1 MEISAI
7 LMGQRVRSARKAK
20 EMSTEELAEKV
31 GVAVESIGH
40 IECGARKPSLNLLY
54 NIAEVLGV
62 SLDYLTGRT
71 ENSSDALLHECA
83 DSNDLTGEQ
92 EQMLLEKYYGSFDL
106 EEVRVAAESM
116 GMIPAEDAIH
126 VRVELPGETVQIEHL
141 SWWDSVML
149 SLRRFFA

>member
-1 MEISAI
+1 MKISAI

-92 EQMLLEKYYGSFDL
+92 EQMLLELCRS
-106 EEVRVAAESM
+106 
-116 GMIPAEDAIH
+116 MIPSSRKDPEI
-126 VRVELPGETVQIEHL
+126 ENLPPQYRGGIL
-141 SWWDSVML
+141 FLLLDGL
-149 SLRRFFA
+149 